1 MNISQEK
8 NNELTS
14 TIRIHLTPED
24 YKPKVEAELKKIHR
38 SISIPGFRPGKAPFD
53 MVRKRFGRTVL
64 IEELNKMLSES
75 LYKYLS
81 ENKIKFLGNPIP
93 KDNDAT
99 HDWDNPSDF
108 EFEYEVGHV
117 PEFEIHYPSEPLT
130 SYSIKASETMT
141 DQYID
146 ELSRRFGKHSY
157 PEVSGE
163 KDILYGDFNELD
175 ENSELKPGGHHT
187 TTTIAVEMIKNEE
200 EKKKFIGV
208 KKDDTVNFNP
218 AKAMDNE
225 TEVTLMLNLK
235 KDSPQLNSDYRFTIK
250 TINHLE
256 KLPLG
261 QELYDKYAATS
272 AGTENAESAANS
284 ITNENDFRTK
294 VKSDYE
300 KYLSRDNTRFLNHN
314 VRHAML
320 ASNPIPLPADFLKR
334 WMMSVSEQPV
344 TMEAAEKEFDH
355 QAEELRWKLLRD
367 KMVETF
373 SIQVTDEEKNAVAR
387 QLVLSQFSRYG
398 IYEVPEDKM
407 QELSK
412 QYLSDRKIVDN
423 IIERILDDKVIEQYK
438 ANTPVKEQEIGYDD
452 FLKIVNAHQHEHQ
465 HEHAHALSE
474 HEHQH

>member
-1 MNISQEK
+1 MNITQEK
-8 NNELTS
+8 NSELTS
-14 TIRIHLTPED
+14 IIKIHLTPDD
-24 YKPKVEAELKKIHR
+24 YKPKVESELKKIHR

-64 IEELNKMLSES
+64 IEELNKMLSDS
-75 LYKYLS
+75 LYKFLS
-81 ENKIKFLGNPIP
+81 ENKVKFLGNPVP
-93 KDNDAT
+93 VDNGAN

-108 EFEYEVGHV
+108 MFEYEVGHV
-117 PEFEIHYPSEPLT
+117 PEFEVQYPAEPLT

-157 PEVSGE
+157 PETSGD

-175 ENSELKPGGHHT
+175 ENGEVKAGGHHT
-187 TTTIAVEMIKNEE
+187 TTTLAVEMIKNEE
-200 EKKKFIGV
+200 EKKKFIGL

-218 AKAMDNE
+218 TKTLDNE

-235 KDSPQLNSDYRFTIK
+235 KDAPQLNSDYRFTLK

-256 KLPLG
+256 KLPIG
-261 QELYDKYAATS
+261 QELFDKYTATPVRI
-272 AGTENAESAANS
+272 AEGETPPEN
-284 ITNENDFRTK
+284 ITNENDFRAR
-294 VKSDYE
+294 VKGDYE
-300 KYLSRDNTRFLNHN
+300 KYLSRDNDRFLNHN
-314 VRHAML
+314 IRHAML
-320 ASNPIPLPADFLKR
+320 AANPIPLPADFLKR
-334 WMMSVSEQPV
+334 WMMNVSETPV
-344 TMEAAEKEFDH
+344 TMETVEKEFDH

-367 KMVETF
+367 KMVETHN
-373 SIQVTDEEKNAVAR
+373 INVTEDEKNVVAR

-423 IIERILDDKVIEQYK
+423 IIDRILDDKVIEQYK
-438 ANTPVKEQEIGYDD
+438 VNTPIKEQEIGYDD
-452 FLKIVNAHQHEHQ
+452 FLKIVNAHQHEHAHEHE
-465 HEHAHALSE
+465 HEHAH
-474 HEHQH
+474 